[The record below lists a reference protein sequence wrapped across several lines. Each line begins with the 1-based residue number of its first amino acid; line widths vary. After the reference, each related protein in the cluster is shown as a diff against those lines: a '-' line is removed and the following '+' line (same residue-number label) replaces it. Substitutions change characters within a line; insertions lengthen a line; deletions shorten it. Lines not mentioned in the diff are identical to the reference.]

1 MKLIL
6 AVSADGYLCKGP
18 EDDMKWTG
26 ELDKF
31 IFKLLTLSDGATLLA
46 GSTTF
51 SQLPLLPGRKV
62 VRISRGQYPGA
73 LSLPM
78 AHQAYPDGWLLGGP
92 TVAQAALRQGYVNRA
107 YLCQNP
113 NDLHG
118 GIPAGVLKDLL
129 PETPCHKLL
138 FQGVEIWV
146 FTEKAQWPGK

>member
-6 AVSADGYLCKGP
+6 AVSGDGFLCRGP

-26 ELDKF
+26 PLDKF

-51 SQLPLLPGRKV
+51 SQLPILPGRKV

-78 AHQAYPDGWLLGGP
+78 AQQAYPDGWLLGGP
-92 TVAQAALRQGYVNRA
+92 TVARAALEQGLVSKAYICRSPNR
-107 YLCQNP
+107 LM
-113 NDLHG
+113 HG
-118 GIPAGVLKDLL
+118 IHLDSLEHLL
-129 PETPCHKLL
+129 PSKHCHKLC
-138 FQGVEIWV
+138 FQGTEIEV